1 MSADASS
8 AIIRTNATK
17 KAPRNKPQGDR
28 ALTVYN
34 AEMTHCYTVPQD
46 RVAFVPS
53 PISKDRQLS
62 LCPEYTESATCPRG
76 ESCTGVHANVDGLE
90 KLAIHINFAWK
101 DAESVS
107 YARLTPGET
116 LSILAPNNRPPME
129 QLASELILVT
139 KGSLSHQQDPSSVP
153 PPRPL
158 SHCAHYYFNR
168 VCNRGE
174 QCSFIHAVNIDATSV
189 HGQLAM
195 APQVVHRSTKSTTST
210 TPPSTDDAIA
220 TCSSLSGADA
230 KQQCFVPVAAS
241 EQCSE
246 SGYTSDDSSCS
257 GKTLGPLSEA
267 SSTAQSPAASMKLSD
282 ATTTLSPRRIYKVC
296 GNRVLIFSQH
306 NKDVVA
312 FRHNP
317 YY

>member
-1 MSADASS
+1 MQSIHLSIRKEKSTRLKPPLTPIRPAQTPSKDMSADASS

-153 PPRPL
+153 PPRPFPTAPTIT
-158 SHCAHYYFNR
+158 SIVCATE
-168 VCNRGE
+168 V
-174 QCSFIHAVNIDATSV
+174 SS
-189 HGQLAM
+189 
-195 APQVVHRSTKSTTST
+195 AP
-210 TPPSTDDAIA
+210 
-220 TCSSLSGADA
+220 
-230 KQQCFVPVAAS
+230 
-241 EQCSE
+241 
-246 SGYTSDDSSCS
+246 
-257 GKTLGPLSEA
+257 
-267 SSTAQSPAASMKLSD
+267 SSTLSTLTPLPYMVSWQWPLKLSTAAQSPRHQRRLLAPMMPSRLAA
-282 ATTTLSPRRIYKVC
+282 
-296 GNRVLIFSQH
+296 H
-306 NKDVVA
+306 
-312 FRHNP
+312 
-317 YY
+317 